1 MVMEDNR
8 IISQELE
15 EMRSQISLLKDKL
28 EKQTIVN
35 AEHIKRSVRSKM
47 SEINRTVTA
56 TIFIGTFALIYCTW
70 FFASQGCSIAFTCGT
85 GIMLAVCL
93 ALTIIQR
100 INLGKIDFSQGNIV
114 ETARS
119 LSKVKT
125 HYQEWYKVAIPMIVV
140 WLAWLIYE
148 MSGILGWESPIA
160 IGFYCGAGIGVIIGG
175 IAGSRINRKIIGKA
189 TEILDQI
196 EELQKE
202 E

>member
-1 MVMEDNR
+1 M
-8 IISQELE
+8 
-15 EMRSQISLLKDKL
+15 
-28 EKQTIVN
+28 
-35 AEHIKRSVRSKM
+35 
-47 SEINRTVTA
+47 
-56 TIFIGTFALIYCTW
+56 
-70 FFASQGCSIAFTCGT
+70 
-85 GIMLAVCL
+85 
-93 ALTIIQR
+93 
-100 INLGKIDFSQGNIV
+100 

-148 MSGILGWESPIA
+148 MSGILGWESPLA
-160 IGFYCGAGIGVIIGG
+160 IGFYCGAGVGVIIGG